1 MGKVYRKQTIE
12 GVTVPAI
19 IRNCGSYFWDSM
31 AVYED
36 GTVSCWDKVDLDDVP
51 KRLASGWL
59 QFSVP
64 VGKEL
69 DISELCCVKILS
81 ADWRFNE
88 KSYYDYIVETVRSLN
103 PEMENIYKT
112 TQREHDKWKK
122 YRVAF
127 TASPTPC
134 KLKGDFGY
142 DLLDGSDAHIFL
154 HKDGKL
160 LLTDMYAYK
169 DGTFSVDGLGEEYLS
184 FEDITRL
191 FKDKTLRTAPKKGE
205 TLSFGALGEAEV
217 ETAYKPVSQKQKLA
231 ELENK
236 SLRVQNKPD
245 AHDRCINA
253 YHAYLV
259 EPTDFYREK
268 LRKAYEAVPE
278 HERCFLGDM
287 DTRDSDFRRILY
299 SDDKREV

>member
-19 IRNCGSYFWDSM
+19 IKNGSYFWHSM

-36 GTVSCWDKVDLDDVP
+36 GTVSCWKKVDLDEVP
-51 KRLASGWL
+51 QRLDAKWL

-64 VGKEL
+64 NGQEL
-69 DISELCCVKILS
+69 SVFELCCLKIVS
-81 ADWRFNE
+81 AKWRFNE
-88 KSYYDYIVETVRSLN
+88 KSYFKYIKDIVRSIN
-103 PEMENIYKT
+103 PEMGNIYKT
-112 TQREHDKWKK
+112 TQREHDKWDK

-127 TASPTPC
+127 TASPVPC
-134 KLKGDFGY
+134 KLKGNLGY

-160 LLTDMYAYK
+160 LLTEMYVYK
-169 DGTFSVDGLGEEYLS
+169 DGTFLVEGLGEEYLS

-191 FKDKTLRTAPKKGE
+191 FKNKTLRTAPQNGE
-205 TLSFGALGEAEV
+205 TVSFGALGEAVVDVVYE
-217 ETAYKPVSQKQKLA
+217 PVSSEQKLV
-231 ELENK
+231 ELDNK
-236 SLRVQNKPD
+236 LLRVQNKPD
-245 AHDRCINA
+245 AHERCINA

-259 EPTDFYREK
+259 EPTDFYKEE

-278 HERCFLGDM
+278 HERCYLGDM

-299 SDDKREV
+299 TNDKREV